1 MGLATPHH
9 RTPIRDSH
17 RSTLGDRRPGQHLGS
32 IGSAVAIAVPAAR
45 DTGAGDRMANRVA
58 ADRRRSGPPRGEGAK
73 IPADGKK
80 MPLDKKMRPQSI
92 GCGPSP
98 RRKPAQSGAR
108 ARTLNENAV
117 MLKPGL
123 VLKGRRSSSLRCCA
137 CGSAAP
143 LSPRRARPEKSDQRR
158 LHVRHR
164 GSRSAA
170 DPHPSRGRGART
182 RAWNMRLMVYLKGR
196 RFDVVLRCGKRP
208 EEWAPL

>member
-108 ARTLNENAV
+108 ASTLNESAAA
-117 MLKPGL
+117 LKPGF
-123 VLKGRRSSSLRCCA
+123 VLKGRCPSGARRGA
-137 CGSAAP
+137 RGSAAR
-143 LSPRRARPEKSDQRR
+143 LRRKQPETQLPAAARPATGPSVAAGSCRTPAPGREHKPEYASYGPLEGASVLCWFALRKSPKN
-158 LHVRHR
+158 
-164 GSRSAA
+164 GS
-170 DPHPSRGRGART
+170 PP
-182 RAWNMRLMVYLKGR
+182 
-196 RFDVVLRCGKRP
+196 
-208 EEWAPL
+208 